1 MFSST
6 GLQYWRAELLAR
18 LNHWGKF
25 YRKLHQLVNCSLP
38 SFTKCWDIDTIYL
51 GNTEIT
57 LSTMLKYLWNRGQNP
72 TSEREKLQKELFS
85 FSKNVE
91 YGFPNKPLSMDYDP
105 HLHLLVIIT
114 KSGLIRIF
122 GQPGVELSGHL
133 ANKELG
139 LVKVLFLPG
148 QGRLITLAGP
158 GNVLHFWEIEDNKI
172 EKVRSEFTND
182 SSIISLKNSPIA
194 LDKDNPPGLCQVGD
208 LHTHNS
214 Q

>member
-1 MFSST
+1 
-6 GLQYWRAELLAR
+6 
-18 LNHWGKF
+18 
-25 YRKLHQLVNCSLP
+25 
-38 SFTKCWDIDTIYL
+38 
-51 GNTEIT
+51 
-57 LSTMLKYLWNRGQNP
+57 MLKYLWNRGQNP

-148 QGRLITLAGP
+148 QGRLITLAQP

-172 EKVRSEFTND
+172 EKVRDENQRNYKYFNICIANIFQHFCYANKTTNNK
-182 SSIISLKNSPIA
+182 SFSFYKLF
-194 LDKDNPPGLCQVGD
+194 
-208 LHTHNS
+208 HNYLI
-214 Q
+214 